1 MNANPGKGPG
11 SNGVDGPNRIIAVVA
26 IPVTGI
32 TWPFSAR
39 HNSPNGD
46 CRRLISRYPYASLS
60 YGKSERD
67 LDLPEAAGRRAEGRV
82 RGMRRRRSLND
93 WRGGGGGRDHAGQGA
108 AE

>member
-1 MNANPGKGPG
+1 MNESSGERPEPLERWHVPKTLKSHP
-11 SNGVDGPNRIIAVVA
+11 DERCD
-26 IPVTGI
+26 
-32 TWPFSAR
+32 TWPFSFR
-39 HNSPNGD
+39 HFSRYGKS
-46 CRRLISRYPYASLS
+46 RRLISRYPYASLS

-108 AE
+108 AK